1 MTSYKSMH
9 RPTSRAFV
17 WARRLLLALA
27 VASLAVTGACGSHGT
42 GGAAG
47 TGDAGLPA
55 PTASTHGAPTFDA
68 TDDQAFTQAVAQ
80 LFDDEAPDLSAAV
93 VGALAIQLVPRSGAD
108 KQGVRVS
115 LQRVSTEC
123 KAAPATCE
131 PATRDFVKK
140 SVRSLRMNGKP
151 AARDDIVAVL
161 RSKAYVDKVGGP
173 ATTQAII
180 DPFLGDLYVVY
191 MVDLPDSMRSLTP
204 AEMEPIVGDRRAL
217 PQVAEV
223 NLAKRLGHVADAM
236 TGTTPGTFAVLQ
248 SHNVFESS
256 RILMGDE
263 WAVLQKRA
271 GAAAI
276 VVAAPAVDAMLVG
289 IGPTPS
295 QLAEMHDTAKKMYA
309 AASRPLSPNL
319 FRWSSTTWTVLP

>member
-1 MTSYKSMH
+1 MVIHVSL
-9 RPTSRAFV
+9 V
-17 WARRLLLALA
+17 
-27 VASLAVTGACGSHGT
+27 SLASTAGCGHGT
-42 GGAAG
+42 GA
-47 TGDAGLPA
+47 GDAGRATTTA
-55 PTASTHGAPTFDA
+55 PGTSGTAASPSAPQGTAAFDA
-68 TDDQAFTQAVAQ
+68 TDDQAFTQRVAQ

-93 VGALAIQLVPRSGAD
+93 VGPLAIQLVPRSGAD

-151 AARDDIVAVL
+151 ATRDDIVAVL
-161 RSKAYVDKVGGP
+161 RSKAYVDKVGGA

-191 MVDLPDSMRSLTP
+191 MVDLPDSIRSLTP
-204 AEMEPIVGDRRAL
+204 AEMDPIVPDRRAL

-223 NLAKRLGHVADAM
+223 NLAKRLGHLTDAM
-236 TGTTPGTFAVLQ
+236 TSTATGSFAVLQ

-263 WAVLQKRA
+263 WAVLQKRV
-271 GAAAI
+271 GSAAI
-276 VVAAPAVDAMLVG
+276 VVAAPAVDVMLVG
-289 IGPTPS
+289 IGPTAS

-309 AASRPLSPNL
+309 AASRPLSPDL
-319 FRWSSTTWTVLP
+319 FRWSATTWTILP